1 MSTPKVSGYRNTRVC
16 PICEASLGS
25 AATRC
30 LVCGAELPEVT
41 ITDDS
46 VTVGSTSTTAP
57 QYVQRTAQSDR
68 ANIRIPIPVAVA
80 AVTFIISLA
89 VTTRGAV
96 SSSVVAFALID
107 FVLNKLNTSLPLVKV
122 TVIVSALPES
132 SDTSID
138 LNMAVVEVAQV

>member
-46 VTVGSTSTTAP
+46 VTVGSTSTTAA
-57 QYVQRTAQSDR
+57 QSVQRTAQSDR
-68 ANIRIPIPVAVA
+68 ASIRIL
-80 AVTFIISLA
+80 SL
-89 VTTRGAV
+89 
-96 SSSVVAFALID
+96 IH
-107 FVLNKLNTSLPLVKV
+107 
-122 TVIVSALPES
+122 I
-132 SDTSID
+132 
-138 LNMAVVEVAQV
+138 